1 MLKKLAGFLIVGA
14 IFSAAFFS
22 YIREEAYAI
31 PLYPSYC
38 IRLIVNENIS
48 GGNIQVFRNDPIRFE
63 TLHIRR
69 PDYFDQVIYKVDG
82 ITQSI
87 VRGTNIGTLTFNES
101 GIHTIRAEIEGYDFI
116 YHGNI
121 YDAEGNNLG
130 GAGLMGS
137 GGERYTFE
145 DIKTSCEIQVEV
157 LEKPTPVSSPI
168 TVKNATTGGTF
179 SGTGT
184 PTDPY
189 LVPNRTNTRFSIA
202 LMSGES
208 ITSWMVNGSKVN
220 RTLPQFDY
228 TLWRIGEWTFGTEIK
243 QADGST
249 REESVYLKSF

>member
-1 MLKKLAGFLIVGA
+1 MVKRLYGFFLVVTIL
-14 IFSAAFFS
+14 STTFFS
-22 YIREEAYAI
+22 YLIEEAHAI
-31 PLYPSYC
+31 PIYPTMC
-38 IRLIVNENIS
+38 MGVFVNDNPMREITQIYIGES
-48 GGNIQVFRNDPIRFE
+48 LSIKPWLLREPER
-63 TLHIRR
+63 
-69 PDYFDQVIYKVDG
+69 YDQVIYKLDG
-82 ITQSI
+82 NIKQI
-87 VRGTNIGTLTFNES
+87 VRGTNVANISFNNPGNYTLT
-101 GIHTIRAEIEGYDFI
+101 AEIEGYTFW
-116 YHGNI
+116 YYGNI
-121 YDAEGNNLG
+121 YDADGNNLG
-130 GAGLMGS
+130 GAGFMGT
-137 GGERYTFE
+137 GGERYYFE
-145 DIKTSCEIQVEV
+145 DIKTTCQVQVEV